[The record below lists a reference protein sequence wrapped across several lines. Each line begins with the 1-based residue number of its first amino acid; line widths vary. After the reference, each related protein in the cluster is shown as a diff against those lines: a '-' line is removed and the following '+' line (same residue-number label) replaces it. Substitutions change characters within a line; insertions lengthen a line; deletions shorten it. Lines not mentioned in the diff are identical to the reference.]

1 MANDKQTQIC
11 PHCGKPGKIEEVE
24 GQTYYVHKQP
34 VEFGKETTNFGFKLP
49 RASQNKA
56 VENREKQ
63 NRCHSC
69 SCATVW

>member
-34 VEFGKETTNFGFKLP
+34 VAFGKETTNFGFKYC
-49 RASQNKA
+49 
-56 VENREKQ
+56 REPPK
-63 NRCHSC
+63 
-69 SCATVW
+69 TKP